1 MSQLTEFF
9 ERLATDEDFE
19 RQFDDNPRTTMVDAG
34 LDEAQQMLILGGTA
48 QQIRAAI
55 VDELPEGAIIIMVK
69 MR

>member
-1 MSQLTEFF
+1 
-9 ERLATDEDFE
+9 
-19 RQFDDNPRTTMVDAG
+19 MVDAG